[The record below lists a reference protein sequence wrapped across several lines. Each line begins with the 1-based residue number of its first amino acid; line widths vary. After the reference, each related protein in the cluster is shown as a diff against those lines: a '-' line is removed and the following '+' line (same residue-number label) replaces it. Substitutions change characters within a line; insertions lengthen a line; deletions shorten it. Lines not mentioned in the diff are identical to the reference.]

1 MVCGKSFNRNQLS
14 WMEMT
19 HEFTEEINVHSKSM
33 LSTIDTL
40 DTEEA
45 IALRRSFSEHKKKI
59 FNFPTISATLIILD
73 IFCLPTGKDANTGQ
87 SLSSSVQSLL
97 TWGVL
102 SLWEK
107 SHRDEVC

>member
-1 MVCGKSFNRNQLS
+1 MK
-14 WMEMT
+14 MT

-59 FNFPTISATLIILD
+59 FNFPTISATLIILG
-73 IFCLPTGKDANTGQ
+73 IFLFAKWENASTGQ
-87 SLSSSVQSLL
+87 SHSLIQSLPACGGPHL
-97 TWGVL
+97 
-102 SLWEK
+102 
-107 SHRDEVC
+107 

>member
-45 IALRRSFSEHKKKI
+45 IALRRSFSEHKKKSH
-59 FNFPTISATLIILD
+59 NLSQLGKMPTLAKASHHLSKAFQHGGYLV
-73 IFCLPTGKDANTGQ
+73 CGKNPIETKC
-87 SLSSSVQSLL
+87 V
-97 TWGVL
+97 
-102 SLWEK
+102 K
-107 SHRDEVC
+107 SI

>member
-45 IALRRSFSEHKKKI
+45 ICKETSFPYVKRK
-59 FNFPTISATLIILD
+59 T
-73 IFCLPTGKDANTGQ
+73 Q
-87 SLSSSVQSLL
+87 LSFY
-97 TWGVL
+97 
-102 SLWEK
+102 
-107 SHRDEVC
+107 